1 MIDELDEALR
11 QLLMRDLPIKNN
23 EIDISFDQP
32 KRDWSAR
39 VSRPTLNLFMYD
51 LRENLKLRASHVIWE
66 TIRDPKSGATVQK
79 RRPMRMDIRYLV
91 TAWTAEAEDEHRLL
105 TRAMLALIRYPNLP
119 AELLP
124 DLLQSQPVPIPMQ
137 VAQPDTLPNASEIWS
152 ALENT
157 MRPTIV
163 LQATLAIDPY
173 VTIPSGPPV
182 RTRELRISQA
192 ERPAS
197 QHQLVVRAGVD
208 TYWSIGGT
216 LRAQQGA
223 LVKPSVK
230 LVERDE
236 TVLVNAEGRFA
247 IGHLQTGEYTLS
259 YTAEGREARTQKITV
274 PAPDYDLEI

>member
-1 MIDELDEALR
+1 MIDELDEAFR

-23 EIDISFDQP
+23 EIDIAFDQP

-51 LRENLKLRASHVIWE
+51 LRENLKLRASHPVWE
-66 TIRDPKSGATVQK
+66 NIRDSKSGATVQK
-79 RRPMRMDIRYLV
+79 RRPMRVDIRYLV

-119 AELLP
+119 PEVLP
-124 DLLQSQPVPIPMQ
+124 DILQTQPVPIPIQ

-152 ALENT
+152 SLENT

-163 LQATLAIDPY
+163 LQATLALDPY
-173 VTIPSGPPV
+173 VTIPAGPPV
-182 RTRELRISQA
+182 RTREVRMSQA

-197 QHQLVVRAGVD
+197 LEKLVAGAGVD

-216 LRAQQGA
+216 LRARQGA
-223 LVKPSVK
+223 LVKPHLK

-236 TVLVNAEGRFA
+236 IIPVNDQGRFA
-247 IGHLQTGEYTLS
+247 IGHLQAGEYTLS
-259 YTAEGREARTQKITV
+259 YAAEGREMRRQKITV